1 MQPLEKPPEPGQPP
15 VPLVAPESGHPVGTA
30 APVLSPEQPGC
41 TAVPVFAPEPGQA
54 AGTSIPVLAPEP
66 GQTEG
71 AAVPVLADN
80 DNPDDDDMCPDWTE
94 LTSTIGSFFNRD
106 CILTLIAKHLK
117 REIENQ

>member
-1 MQPLEKPPEPGQPP
+1 MQPLEKPPEPGLPRGTALP
-15 VPLVAPESGHPVGTA
+15 VLVPESHQSTGTA
-30 APVLSPEQPGC
+30 VHM
-41 TAVPVFAPEPGQA
+41 
-54 AGTSIPVLAPEP
+54 LAPEP
-66 GQTEG
+66 GQPGVPAVPVLAPGQPGG
-71 AAVPVLADN
+71 ATVPVLADN

>member
-1 MQPLEKPPEPGQPP
+1 MQPLEKPPEPGLPRGTALP
-15 VPLVAPESGHPVGTA
+15 VLVPESHQSTGTA
-30 APVLSPEQPGC
+30 VHM
-41 TAVPVFAPEPGQA
+41 
-54 AGTSIPVLAPEP
+54 LAPEP
-66 GQTEG
+66 GQPGVPAVPVLAPG
-71 AAVPVLADN
+71 ATVPVLADN